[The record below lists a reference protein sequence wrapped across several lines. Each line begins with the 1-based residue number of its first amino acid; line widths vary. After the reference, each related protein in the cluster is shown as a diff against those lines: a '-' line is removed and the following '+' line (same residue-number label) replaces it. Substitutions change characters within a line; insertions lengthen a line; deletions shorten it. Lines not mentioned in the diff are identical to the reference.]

1 MEMPMMDFLK
11 LRPATNT
18 AASIEEA
25 LERAKAAQVEALQ
38 RVDTAK
44 LRRDELLLDGE
55 AGPLAAA
62 EKALVTARDDIDRAQ
77 AMVTALEA
85 RHATAKR
92 SETIGR
98 VDAAGSAYV
107 AADAELRRWWEKN
120 ETSLRRIL
128 SEGHRLTV
136 ALSSS
141 SHELNRQKTIVGQ
154 TYPDAE
160 FAEVHVLYGE
170 HRDWPQALAR
180 LIEHGVAPPKVAAPA
195 PVEEAMAEVPTV
207 PAGPGSLAMGLHA
220 DRDTGA
226 LTVRYGTQAAVGE
239 ETAA

>member
-1 MEMPMMDFLK
+1 MPMMDFLK
-11 LRPATNT
+11 LRPSANT

-38 RVDTAK
+38 RVETAK
-44 LRRDELLLDGE
+44 QRRDELLLDGE
-55 AGPLAAA
+55 AGPLATA
-62 EKALVTARDDIDRAQ
+62 EKALVTARDDIDRTQ

-92 SETIGR
+92 TETIGR

-141 SHELNRQKTIVGQ
+141 SHELSRQRTIVGHD
-154 TYPDAE
+154 YPDAE

-170 HRDWPQALAR
+170 HRDWPQTLAR
-180 LIEHGVAPPKVAAPA
+180 LIERGVASPKAAAPA
-195 PVEEAMAEVPTV
+195 AVEEAVEEVRPL
-207 PAGPGSLAMGLHA
+207 PAGPGSLAMGLPD
-220 DRDTGA
+220 DRKGGA
-226 LTVRYGTQAAVGE
+226 LTVRYGAQA
-239 ETAA
+239 